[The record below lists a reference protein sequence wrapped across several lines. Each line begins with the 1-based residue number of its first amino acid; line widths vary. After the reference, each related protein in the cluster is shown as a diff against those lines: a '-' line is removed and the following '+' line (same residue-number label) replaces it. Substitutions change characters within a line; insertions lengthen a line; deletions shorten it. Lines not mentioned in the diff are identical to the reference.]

1 MALTPGTPRA
11 CSTSMLRIRAWGCG
25 LRRIFPQSVPGKLTS
40 AAYIVRPLTLSG
52 PSAREI
58 GTPTTVKLTIF
69 GYLNGFFSRLRTSC
83 QHPRDP
89 LLTSPPSRGRKERGL
104 RYEGRFCV
112 LISLRASI
120 VRQTVSVKS
129 EKHEIWTSERVSPPH
144 RLFGQLLLHWR
155 YGLGKKY
162 YRRRR
167 AISRPD
173 FRNQAHRRPW
183 HQDRGAG

>member
-58 GTPTTVKLTIF
+58 GTPTTVKLAIF

-89 LLTSPPSRGRKERGL
+89 CLHLPRRGGEKRGGFDMKDVFACL
-104 RYEGRFCV
+104 Y
-112 LISLRASI
+112 
-120 VRQTVSVKS
+120 
-129 EKHEIWTSERVSPPH
+129 HSER
-144 RLFGQLLLHWR
+144 Q
-155 YGLGKKY
+155 
-162 YRRRR
+162 
-167 AISRPD
+167 
-173 FRNQAHRRPW
+173 
-183 HQDRGAG
+183 

>member
-1 MALTPGTPRA
+1 MDFSLDCTRHVNIFALPCLHLPRRGGEKREGFDMKDIFA
-11 CSTSMLRIRAWGCG
+11 CLYH
-25 LRRIFPQSVPGKLTS
+25 F
-40 AAYIVRPLTLSG
+40 
-52 PSAREI
+52 
-58 GTPTTVKLTIF
+58 
-69 GYLNGFFSRLRTSC
+69 
-83 QHPRDP
+83 
-89 LLTSPPSRGRKERGL
+89 
-104 RYEGRFCV
+104 
-112 LISLRASI
+112 RASI